1 VADARKVGQQQTE
14 NGSMSNAKSLTSAD
28 FNATIAK
35 GVTLVDFWA
44 EWCGPCRIMGPVVDE
59 VAQEFEGKAV
69 VAKVNVDEEQQLAI
83 NFGINSIPAFLVFK
97 DGKPVDRLIGV
108 VSKAA
113 LSGLISKHMD

>member
-1 VADARKVGQQQTE
+1 
-14 NGSMSNAKSLTSAD
+14 MSSAKSLTSAN
-28 FNATIAK
+28 FNETISK

-59 VAQEFEGKAV
+59 VAKEFDGKAV

-83 NFGINSIPAFLVFK
+83 NFGINSIPAFLLFK
-97 DGKPVDRLIGV
+97 DGQAVDRLIGV

-113 LSGLISKHMD
+113 LSGLISKYLE